1 MNTGESRAT
10 LAQAETTPRESWSNG
25 AAPGVSWHTLISADR
40 TPTSELSVGVC
51 DVQPGGELSRHRHE
65 RSEVYHFLSGIG
77 EVVVEGEVTKVCA
90 GDTLFVPGNA
100 WHGIVNSGEETLR
113 LFYCFA
119 TDSFT
124 DIQYTYPDGS
134 TWQAVTNEG

>member
-1 MNTGESRAT
+1 MTTGESRAT
-10 LAQAETTPRESWSNG
+10 LVRTETTPRESWENG

-51 DVQPGGELSRHRHE
+51 DVQPGGELSRHRHA
-65 RSEVYHFLSGIG
+65 RAEVYHFLSGVG
-77 EVVVEGEVTKVCA
+77 EVVVDGERIRVCA

-100 WHGIVNSGEETLR
+100 WHSIANVSEETLR

-124 DIQYTYPDGS
+124 EVAYTYADGS
-134 TWQAVTNEG
+134 TWQAERVEE